1 MIRRRTTILVS
12 AAALL
17 GAAALWWHHAGR
29 RAAPAPPV
37 APAASVLRSI
47 AAPTLPADA
56 AAELRPAVAK
66 AVVEVPAGGW
76 NERLDR
82 VRQLPDDLS
91 SGEIESLL
99 AALMEP
105 RPAGVSAVIHS
116 TCVHEVACI
125 LQRQPAARQ
134 RFAEALAT
142 IARDPHRDPVTRDY
156 AIQHLRQ
163 VWDNAG
169 ETPALREAVTNT
181 FREFVGLDPTVSTP
195 ALLSLHLLAS
205 DSPENAGCRLADDEF
220 PALRAPV
227 FAPATTIENLPP
239 PHTAVLT
246 VDERRLQ
253 DYRQTLLDQV
263 ANRSE
268 HALLRMAAANALGR
282 IARAED
288 LAALAA
294 LDPGDG
300 RVATAIQHALHR
312 SPTH

>member
-12 AAALL
+12 AAALF
-17 GAAALWWHHAGR
+17 GAAALYWHYAGR

-47 AAPTLPADA
+47 AAPALPADTV
-56 AAELRPAVAK
+56 AELRPAVAK

-82 VRQLPDDLS
+82 VRQLPGDLS

-105 RPAGVSAVIHS
+105 RPTGVSAAIHS
-116 TCVHEVACI
+116 TFVHEVACV
-125 LQRQPAARQ
+125 LQRQAAARQ

-142 IARDPHRDPVTRDY
+142 IARDPRRDSVTRDY
-156 AIQHLRQ
+156 AIQHLLQ
-163 VWDNAG
+163 IWEQAG
-169 ETPALREAVTNT
+169 ETPTLRESVTNT
-181 FREFVGLDPTVSTP
+181 FREFVGLDPTVSAP

-205 DSPENAGCRLADDEF
+205 DSPGDAGFRLADAEF
-220 PALRAPV
+220 SALLAPV
-227 FAPATTIENLPP
+227 FARATTTANLPARL
-239 PHTAVLT
+239 TAVRI
-246 VDERRLQ
+246 VGERRLQ
-253 DYRQTLLDQV
+253 DYRRTLLDQV
-263 ANRSE
+263 ANPSE
-268 HALLRMAAANALGR
+268 HALLRMAAANALGK